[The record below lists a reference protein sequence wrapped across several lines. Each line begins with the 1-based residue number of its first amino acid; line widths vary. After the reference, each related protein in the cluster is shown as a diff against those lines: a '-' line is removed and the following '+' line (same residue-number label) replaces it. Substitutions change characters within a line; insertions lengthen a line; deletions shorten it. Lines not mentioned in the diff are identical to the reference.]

1 MSAIDTAADLR
12 TAHSLFAAG
21 KIQDADVALTAA
33 IDKCEKRSET
43 DGAAA
48 PAPLGELYLKR
59 AQCRIVLASQSREL
73 EQSGFPIQLDH
84 SAAWELVLVDA
95 AQANRLV
102 GGVAA
107 LEASAVAV
115 DNLTLLPCSSGGS
128 VGSDGSGSSH
138 ELESLLHAAAADVW
152 AMVVE
157 DCGVEGRR
165 RGEKA
170 AARRD
175 EQRMRCGPL
184 SSPDAS
190 RLIVGLL
197 GEPSTSAAHA
207 AIEHVVGL
215 TYHRLG
221 CRVPLREWRPY
232 HMDVDMDVVEGT
244 AGEGAEQ
251 EVHTLREERLVEAM
265 IRYRLQQGR
274 DEQWSSSRL
283 APGTLCRLHA
293 LEARPELNGRLGEV
307 LSYDSAAQRYAVAVR
322 PRGEEQEGAPLQC
335 RVHERNLRPATA
347 F

>member
-1 MSAIDTAADLR
+1 MLGASAALLPTLVMSAIDTAADLR

-33 IDKCEKRSET
+33 IERSET
-43 DGAAA
+43 AGAAA
-48 PAPLGELYLKR
+48 SAPLGELYLKR
-59 AQCRIVLASQSREL
+59 AQCRIILASQSREL

-84 SAAWELVLVDA
+84 SAAWELVLADA

-115 DNLTLLPCSSGGS
+115 DNLTLLPCSG
-128 VGSDGSGSSH
+128 GSGSSH

-175 EQRMRCGPL
+175 EQRTRCGPL
-184 SSPDAS
+184 SSSDAA

-207 AIEHVVGL
+207 AIEHVVDL
-215 TYHRLG
+215 TYYRLG

-232 HMDVDMDVVEGT
+232 HMAEGT

-251 EVHTLREERLVEAM
+251 EVHTLREERVVEAV

-274 DEQWSSSRL
+274 DEKWSTSRL

-307 LSYDSAAQRYAVAVR
+307 RSYDSAAQRYAVAVR

-335 RVHERNLRPATA
+335 RVHERNLRHATA